1 MKIFHLSDLH
11 LGKRIKGY
19 SMLEDQQYILDR
31 VLDAVDEEKPQA
43 LIIAGDV
50 YDKSVPGGEAIQL
63 LDSFL
68 FELARR
74 SIRVFIVSGN
84 HDSAERLS
92 FASRLIERSGIHISR
107 IYDGSLEPIRLD
119 DEFGAVN
126 FWLLPFIK
134 PAYVRSFFPDTE
146 INSYNDA
153 LKAALSNIELNAGER
168 NLIVAHQHI
177 TGAVRSDSEESMA
190 GGLEN
195 VDAEAFEAFDY
206 VALGHLHAPQSLGPG
221 GKLRYCGTPLKYSIS
236 EENHKKSITVLELAQ
251 KGEMRLREIPLVPL
265 RDMRTITGT
274 YMELTAKSYVSSTKV
289 DDYLQ
294 VVLTDEEFTP
304 YVISKLRSV
313 YPNVL
318 GVDYDNRRTK
328 LNAEIDGAEDVES
341 KAPIEIFAE
350 LFELQFNRPMSA
362 QQREFAQNIIEGIWG
377 AEE

>member
-1 MKIFHLSDLH
+1 MVLSLA
-11 LGKRIKGY
+11 
-19 SMLEDQQYILDR
+19 
-31 VLDAVDEEKPQA
+31 AV
-43 LIIAGDV
+43 
-50 YDKSVPGGEAIQL
+50 
-63 LDSFL
+63 
-68 FELARR
+68 
-74 SIRVFIVSGN
+74 
-84 HDSAERLS
+84 
-92 FASRLIERSGIHISR
+92 
-107 IYDGSLEPIRLD
+107 
-119 DEFGAVN
+119 
-126 FWLLPFIK
+126 
-134 PAYVRSFFPDTE
+134 
-146 INSYNDA
+146 
-153 LKAALSNIELNAGER
+153 
-168 NLIVAHQHI
+168 
-177 TGAVRSDSEESMA
+177 
-190 GGLEN
+190 
-195 VDAEAFEAFDY
+195 
-206 VALGHLHAPQSLGPG
+206 HAPQSIGPG